1 MNQKEK
7 ILYHQIHPLKLAT
20 DIGAT
25 FPFLGY
31 LWLHQ
36 VVPALLWGF
45 VPPILMSSMLIL
57 WSDYLESLKQSN
69 FGKYVKLSMTPLV
82 QALRLLTLIPM
93 AYGAWT
99 HKPSFF
105 FLGIFLLVLCWS
117 YGLSWRRLLQILAST
132 FATLGSAAILLIT
145 LGGLFSASG
154 KEPASFNILII
165 FGLFPV
171 LPISLLSFFKP
182 KMAGIALLFSSAI
195 TLCCI
200 YAGATRSP
208 LESTTDPHDYLIVV
222 PIVIIG
228 ATVFG
233 ISFLKPKENQ
243 KKWVQNEA
251 Q

>member
-45 VPPILMSSMLIL
+45 VPPILMSTMLIL
-57 WSDYLESLKQSN
+57 WSDNLESLKQSK
-69 FGKYVKLSMTPLV
+69 FGRYINLSMTPLV
-82 QALRLLTLIPM
+82 QALRLLTLVPM
-93 AYGAWT
+93 AYGAWE
-99 HKPSFF
+99 HKASIVS
-105 FLGIFLLVLCWS
+105 LGIVLLILCWC
-117 YGLSWRRLLQILAST
+117 YRLGWKKLAQILAST
-132 FATLGSAAILLIT
+132 FATLGSIAILLIT

-182 KMAGIALLFSSAI
+182 KMAGIALLVSSAI

-208 LESTTDPHDYLIVV
+208 LESTTDPHDYLIGA

-228 ATVFG
+228 AMVFG

-243 KKWVQNEA
+243 KNWVQNEA
-251 Q
+251 K